1 MIDTVQKDKDPI
13 VYSSRRK
20 RSLNRKR
27 LMDIDKSANPDQL
40 PPGTHI
46 AVYSRVS
53 TEEQIHGYSLE
64 AQVNACK
71 AFAAQRKWKI
81 VKFYSDPGHSAKD
94 DNRPDFTKMIAHA
107 QEQQFKA
114 IIFHKLDRFSRNI
127 ENTLR
132 YFRDLNSCD
141 VLIASVTEDFDFTT
155 AQGRLVFRMMALFA
169 QWYLENLSAEV
180 VKSKVEMARHGVQN
194 GPVPFGYIKDNE
206 NKKILVVEEE
216 ANLVKAA
223 YELYASG
230 NYTDQTI
237 ADFINQSGI
246 KTRKGNKWSK
256 DTVTDFLQNEFY
268 YGKVAYRDQ
277 LWPGRQPAIITKELF
292 DRVKEVRARHA
303 IRPRSHLAF
312 NKLRRVSLLRRIVCC
327 SQCERPLRVQSVK
340 GYGYYIETSLFRGKD
355 CVHSHARVRMNIM
368 DQQVFDLLRNIRL
381 PEAWQKDIEQLLQ
394 NMDVVRKI
402 ENRRLEIEEE
412 LRRTGRAFADGAFNE
427 DDYDR
432 RRKKLI
438 SEKDSLVVPDGAKAI
453 EMGMQLE
460 TIGDFI
466 DEATDDEKYKIL
478 RILFDAVY
486 YDFGQRSLVGFK
498 PHVDFVPIFRLAA
511 PLSGWSEKEGFVFS
525 TNV

>member
-1 MIDTVQKDKDPI
+1 MIDTVQKDKDSV
-13 VYSSRRK
+13 VYSSRRR
-20 RSLNRKR
+20 RSLNRTR
-27 LMDIDKSANPDQL
+27 LMDVDKSANPDQL
-40 PPGTHI
+40 PPGTPI

-53 TEEQIHGYSLE
+53 SEEQVHGYSLD

-71 AFAAQRKWKI
+71 AFAAQRKWNI
-81 VKFYSDPGHSAKD
+81 VRFYSDPGHSAKD
-94 DNRPDFTKMIAHA
+94 DNRPDFAKMIADA

-132 YFRDLNSCD
+132 YFRDLNSYD

-180 VKSKVEMARHGVQN
+180 VKSKVEMARRGIQN
-194 GPVPFGYIKDNE
+194 GPVPFGYTKDTE
-206 NKKILVVEEE
+206 TKKVLVVEEE
-216 ANLVKAA
+216 ASLVKAA

-237 ADFINQSGI
+237 ADFMNRSGM
-246 KTRKGNKWSK
+246 KTRRGNKWSK
-256 DTVTDFLQNEFY
+256 DTVTDFLQNEFF

-277 LWPGRQPAIITKELF
+277 LWQGRHPAIISKELF
-292 DRVKEVRARHA
+292 DRVKEVRGRHA

-355 CVHSHARVRMNIM
+355 CVNSHARVRMDRM
-368 DQQVFDLLRNIRL
+368 DQHVFDLLRNIHL
-381 PEAWQKDIEQLLQ
+381 PEDWQKDIERLLQ

-412 LRRTGRAFADGAFNE
+412 LRRAGRAFADGAFTE

-438 SEKDSLVVPDGAKAI
+438 TEKDSLVVPDGAKAI

-478 RILFDAVY
+478 HVLFDAVY
-486 YDFGQRSLVGFK
+486 YDFGQKRLTRFK
-498 PHVDFVPIFRLAA
+498 PHVDFVPIFRLAT
-511 PLSGWSEKEGFVFS
+511 PLSGWDEKEGFVFS

>member
-1 MIDTVQKDKDPI
+1 MTDIVHKEKEPV
-13 VYSSRRK
+13 VYSLRRK
-20 RSLNRKR
+20 RSLHRKR
-27 LMDIDKSANPDQL
+27 LMDVDKAANPDQL
-40 PPGTHI
+40 PPDTPI

-53 TEEQIHGYSLE
+53 SEEQVHGYSLD

-94 DNRPDFTKMIAHA
+94 DNRPDFAKMIVHA

-132 YFRDLNSCD
+132 YFRDLNSYD

-180 VKSKVEMARHGVQN
+180 VKSKVEMARRGIQN

-206 NKKILVVEEE
+206 SNKIYIVEEE
-216 ANLVKAA
+216 AQLVRMA

-230 NYTDQTI
+230 NHTDQTI
-237 ADFINQSGI
+237 ADFMNQTGI
-246 KTRKGNKWSK
+246 KTRRGNKWSK
-256 DTVTDFLQNEFY
+256 DTITDFLQNEFF

-277 LWPGRQPAIITKELF
+277 LWPGRHQAIITKELF

-303 IRPRSHLAF
+303 VRPRSHLAF
-312 NKLRRVSLLRRIVCC
+312 NKLRRISLLRRIVCC
-327 SQCERPLRVQSVK
+327 SRCERPLRVQSVK
-340 GYGYYIETSLFRGKD
+340 GYGYYIETSLFRGKE
-355 CVHSHARVRMNIM
+355 CVDSHARVRMDTM
-368 DQQVFDLLRNIRL
+368 DQLVIDLLRNIQL
-381 PEAWQKDIEQLLQ
+381 PEAWQKDIERMLQ
-394 NMDVVRKI
+394 DLDVVRKI
-402 ENRRLEIEEE
+402 ENRRLEIEDE
-412 LRRTGRAFADGAFNE
+412 LRRAGRAFADGAFNE

-438 SEKDSLVVPDGAKAI
+438 SEKDSLVVPDGARAI
-453 EMGMQLE
+453 EMGLQLE
-460 TIGDFI
+460 TIGDFM

-478 RILFDAVY
+478 HILFDAVY
-486 YDFGQRSLVGFK
+486 YDFGQKRLVGFK
-498 PHVDFVPIFRLAA
+498 PHTEFVPIFRLAA
-511 PLSGWSEKEGFVFS
+511 PLSGWSEKEGFVFRTS
-525 TNV
+525 V

>member
-1 MIDTVQKDKDPI
+1 MTDTTQQDKDPV

-20 RSLNRKR
+20 RSLKRLR

-40 PPGTHI
+40 PPDTPI
-46 AVYSRVS
+46 AIYSRVS
-53 TEEQIHGYSLE
+53 SEEQVHGYSLE
-64 AQVNACK
+64 AQVNACM
-71 AFAAQRKWKI
+71 AFATQRKWKI
-81 VKFYSDPGHSAKD
+81 VRFYSDPGHSAKD
-94 DNRPDFTKMIAHA
+94 DHRPDFAKMIAHA

-132 YFRDLNSCD
+132 YFRDLNSYD

-194 GPVPFGYIKDNE
+194 GPVPFGYIKDKE
-206 NKKILVVEEE
+206 LNKIFIVEEE
-216 ANLVKAA
+216 AHLVKSA

-237 ADFINQSGI
+237 ADFMNQCGI

-256 DTVTDFLQNEFY
+256 DTVTDFLQNEFF

-277 LWPGRQPAIITKELF
+277 LWPGRHQAIITKELF
-292 DRVKEVRARHA
+292 DRVKEVRAKHA
-303 IRPRSHLAF
+303 VKPRSHLAF

-327 SQCERPLRVQSVK
+327 SRCERPLRVQSVK
-340 GYGYYIETSLFRGKD
+340 AYGYYIETSLFRGKD
-355 CVHSHARVRMNIM
+355 CVDSHARVRMDVM
-368 DQQVFDLLRNIRL
+368 DQLVLDLLRNVRL
-381 PEAWQKDIEQLLQ
+381 PEAWQKDIERMIQD
-394 NMDVVRKI
+394 MDVVRKI
-402 ENRRLEIEEE
+402 ENRRLEIEDE
-412 LRRTGRAFADGAFNE
+412 LRRAGRAFADGAFSE

-438 SEKDSLVVPDGAKAI
+438 SEKDSLVVPDGARAI

-466 DEATDDEKYKIL
+466 DEATADEKYKIL
-478 RILFDAVY
+478 HILFDAVY
-486 YDFGQRSLVGFK
+486 YDFGQKRLVGFK
-498 PHVDFVPIFRLAA
+498 PHAEFVPIFRIVA
-511 PLSGWSEKEGFVFS
+511 PFSGWSEKEGFIFG
-525 TNV
+525 TIA

>member
-1 MIDTVQKDKDPI
+1 MTDTTQKDKDLV

-20 RSLNRKR
+20 RSLKRLR
-27 LMDIDKSANPDQL
+27 LMDIDKSANSDQL
-40 PPGTHI
+40 PPDTPI
-46 AVYSRVS
+46 AIYSRVS
-53 TEEQIHGYSLE
+53 SEEQVHGYSLE
-64 AQVNACK
+64 AQVNACM

-81 VKFYSDPGHSAKD
+81 VRVYSDPGYSAKD
-94 DNRPDFTKMIAHA
+94 DNRPDFAKMIAHA

-132 YFRDLNSCD
+132 YFRDLNSYD

-194 GPVPFGYIKDNE
+194 GPVPFGYIKDKE
-206 NKKILVVEEE
+206 KNKIFIVEEE
-216 ANLVKAA
+216 AQLVKTA

-256 DTVTDFLQNEFY
+256 DTVTDFLQNEFF

-277 LWPGRQPAIITKELF
+277 LWPGRHQAIITKELF
-292 DRVKEVRARHA
+292 DRVKEVRAKHA
-303 IRPRSHLAF
+303 VRPRSHLAF

-340 GYGYYIETSLFRGKD
+340 GYGYYIETSLYRGKD
-355 CVHSHARVRMNIM
+355 CVDSHARVRMDVMN
-368 DQQVFDLLRNIRL
+368 QLVFDLLRNVQL
-381 PEAWQKDIEQLLQ
+381 PEAWQKDIERMIQD
-394 NMDVVRKI
+394 MDVVRKI
-402 ENRRLEIEEE
+402 ENRRLEIEDE
-412 LRRTGRAFADGAFNE
+412 LRRAGRAFADGAFNE

-432 RRKKLI
+432 RRRKLI
-438 SEKDSLVVPDGAKAI
+438 SEKDSLVVPDGARAI

-478 RILFDAVY
+478 HILFDAVY
-486 YDFGQRSLVGFK
+486 YDFGQKRLVGFK
-498 PHVDFVPIFRLAA
+498 PHAEFVPIFRLAA
-511 PLSGWSEKEGFVFS
+511 PLSGWSEKEGFIFRTIV
-525 TNV
+525 

>member
-1 MIDTVQKDKDPI
+1 MTDTTEKDKDPV

-20 RSLNRKR
+20 RSLKRLR
-27 LMDIDKSANPDQL
+27 LMDIDKSANSDQL
-40 PPGTHI
+40 PPDTPI
-46 AVYSRVS
+46 AIYSRVS
-53 TEEQIHGYSLE
+53 SEEQVHGYSLE
-64 AQVNACK
+64 AQVNACM

-81 VKFYSDPGHSAKD
+81 VRFYSDPGHSAKD
-94 DNRPDFTKMIAHA
+94 DNRPDFAKMIAHA

-132 YFRDLNSCD
+132 YFRDLNSYD

-194 GPVPFGYIKDNE
+194 GPVPFGYIKDKE
-206 NKKILVVEEE
+206 RNKIFIVEEE
-216 ANLVKAA
+216 AQLVRAA

-237 ADFINQSGI
+237 ADFMNQSGI

-256 DTVTDFLQNEFY
+256 DTVTDFLQNEFF

-277 LWPGRQPAIITKELF
+277 LWPGRHQAIITKELF
-292 DRVKEVRARHA
+292 DRVKEVRTRHA
-303 IRPRSHLAF
+303 VRPRSHLAF

-340 GYGYYIETSLFRGKD
+340 GYGYYIETSLYRGKD
-355 CVHSHARVRMNIM
+355 CVDSHARVRMDVM
-368 DQQVFDLLRNIRL
+368 DQMVFDLLRNVQL
-381 PEAWQKDIEQLLQ
+381 PEAWQKDIERMIRD
-394 NMDVVRKI
+394 MDVVRKI
-402 ENRRLEIEEE
+402 ENRRLEIEDE
-412 LRRTGRAFADGAFNE
+412 LRRAGRAFADGAFNE

-466 DEATDDEKYKIL
+466 NEATDDEKYKIL

-486 YDFGQRSLVGFK
+486 YDFGQKRLVGFK
-498 PHVDFVPIFRLAA
+498 PHAEFVPIFRLAA
-511 PLSGWSEKEGFVFS
+511 PLSGWSEKEGFIFRTIV
-525 TNV
+525 